1 MLRLTNEKFSKLDV
15 VTTVRVPIP
24 DVGTARGSLQLDKAM
39 KKIKDREITLREA
52 AGHGIAGHQGFNRC
66 NCKTGCGTKKC
77 TCNLL
82 CSSKCH
88 GNQNCTNK

>member
-1 MLRLTNEKFSKLDV
+1 VTEMTEYGVLKYKYTRAQISLCKEKFLELDE
-15 VTTVRVPIP
+15 
-24 DVGTARGSLQLDKAM
+24 AM

-77 TCNLL
+77 ASNVVEML
-82 CSSKCH
+82 CSSKFLS
-88 GNQNCTNK
+88 NQNCTNK